1 MRVTTTERR
10 QRADAS
16 RNREALLTA
25 ARDVFAERGSDA
37 ALEEIARRAG
47 VGVGTLYRHFPKR
60 IDLVEAI
67 YREDVDA
74 LVARGAELEATQAPW
89 PALEAYLSAFLRHA
103 ENKRAVL
110 AELHEF
116 FDRHPEAKLATKERV
131 WGIAGRLLRAAQ
143 ADGTARPDVD
153 QPDLMQLVGGMCMAH
168 NATLAQNERL
178 LALVLDGLRA
188 R

>member
-1 MRVTTTERR
+1 MTTTQEPRK

-16 RNREALLTA
+16 RNRGALLTA
-25 ARDVFAERGSDA
+25 AREVFAEKGSDA

-67 YREDVDA
+67 YRDDVDT
-74 LVARGAELEATQAPW
+74 LVALGAELEATRAPW
-89 PALEAYLSAFLRHA
+89 DALEAYLVAFVAHA
-103 ENKRAVL
+103 EKKRAVL

-116 FDRHPEAKLATKERV
+116 FDKHPEAKLATKERV

-143 ADGTARPDVD
+143 AEGTARPDVD
-153 QPDLMQLVGGMCMAH
+153 QPDLMQLVGGMCMAQ

-178 LALVLDGLRA
+178 LALVLDGIRA

>member
-1 MRVTTTERR
+1 MTTTQEPRR

-16 RNREALLTA
+16 RNRDALLAA
-25 ARDVFAERGSDA
+25 AREVFADKGNDA
-37 ALEEIARRAG
+37 SLEEIARRAG

-74 LVARGAELEATQAPW
+74 LVALGTELEATREPW
-89 PALEAYLSAFLRHA
+89 AALEGYLTAFLAHA
-103 ENKRAVL
+103 EKKRAVH

-116 FDRHPEAKLATKERV
+116 FDKHPEAKLATKERV
-131 WGIAGRLLRAAQ
+131 WGLAGRLLRAAQ
-143 ADGTARPDVD
+143 DEGTARPDVD
-153 QPDLMQLVGGMCMAH
+153 QPDLMQLVGGMCMAQ
-168 NATLAQNERL
+168 NATLVQNERL